1 LPLNHFFKML
11 NSKKLLL
18 TGALFMGLSS
28 YAQEDEDNT
37 DGSKKIE
44 AVVISKKKKKKYKNP
59 AHEIL
64 AKLVA
69 KKHINNPDNLKS
81 YFSENQSRMEIAFS
95 SLGDKFQNTKIYKDL
110 KKVMEDSK
118 DSLGND
124 VALPVFITENISDFY
139 YQKSPEK
146 RAEIIKKTKVDGV
159 GIEDNAMFS
168 QLMSSTFIKYNF
180 YNNYI
185 HILDLLKSMRSIEEY
200 S

>member
-1 LPLNHFFKML
+1 MPLNHFFLML

-18 TGALFMGLSS
+18 TGALFIGLSS

-110 KKVMEDSK
+110 K
-118 DSLGND
+118 
-124 VALPVFITENISDFY
+124 
-139 YQKSPEK
+139 
-146 RAEIIKKTKVDGV
+146 
-159 GIEDNAMFS
+159 
-168 QLMSSTFIKYNF
+168 QLM
-180 YNNYI
+180 
-185 HILDLLKSMRSIEEY
+185 
-200 S
+200 

>member
-1 LPLNHFFKML
+1 ML

-18 TGALFMGLSS
+18 TGALFIGLSS

-44 AVVISKKKKKKYKNP
+44 AVVISKKKKKYKNP

-69 KKHINNPDNLKS
+69 KKNINNPDNLKS

-95 SLGDKFQNTKIYKDL
+95 SLGDKFQNTKVYKDL
-110 KKVMEDSK
+110 KKVMEASK

-124 VALPVFITENISDFY
+124 VALPVFISENISDFY

-146 RAEIIKKTKVDGV
+146 RAEIIKKSKVSTL
-159 GIEDNAMFS
+159 IIFSHPYDNKKMIGRFIYIS
-168 QLMSSTFIKYNF
+168 RMTFLIISSFN
-180 YNNYI
+180 
-185 HILDLLKSMRSIEEY
+185 
-200 S
+200 